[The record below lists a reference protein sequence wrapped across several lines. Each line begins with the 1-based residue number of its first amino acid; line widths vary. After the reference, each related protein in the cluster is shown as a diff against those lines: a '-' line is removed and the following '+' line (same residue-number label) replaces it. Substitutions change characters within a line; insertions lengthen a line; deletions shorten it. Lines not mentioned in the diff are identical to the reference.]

1 MIKRFQNEIGVI
13 LGRNQSSVD
22 KAVDIVTNTYTRSKS
37 YPKLFTFSFECSTI
51 WTEAHA
57 TVELT
62 RIRSIRSKQARIYSN
77 TRTASFN
84 PPKRWCA
91 FVASLT
97 PMPGL
102 VHSWEGQA
110 GRTGG

>member
-57 TVELT
+57 TVELP
-62 RIRSIRSKQARIYSN
+62 RIRAIRSKQALS
-77 TRTASFN
+77 A
-84 PPKRWCA
+84 
-91 FVASLT
+91 
-97 PMPGL
+97 PGL
-102 VHSWEGQA
+102 WLDFIQIPVPHVSTHRNVGALSLPASHPCQPSYTSWH
-110 GRTGG
+110 